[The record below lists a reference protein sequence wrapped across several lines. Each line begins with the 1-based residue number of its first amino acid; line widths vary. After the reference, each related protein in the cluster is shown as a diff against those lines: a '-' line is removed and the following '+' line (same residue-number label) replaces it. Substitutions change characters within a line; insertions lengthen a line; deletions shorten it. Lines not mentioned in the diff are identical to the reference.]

1 MSVKY
6 NIELQNDISAD
17 FWKLLNENF
26 NVILI
31 RKQHSYDSDTL
42 YIELKILEMKKVN
55 KK

>member
-6 NIELQNDISAD
+6 NIELADNISAG
-17 FWKLLNENF
+17 FWELLNENF

-42 YIELKILEMKKVN
+42 YIELEFLEMKKVN